1 MDIKP
6 DNLLFT
12 EQGQLRVGDLGTA
25 IHMNE
30 LCAMSDRRYLSLS
43 GLEDEVNEM
52 RDIFSLGLVLYEC
65 MSKEEL
71 PLSGE
76 RWHQLRQG
84 QVRTIVNN

>member
-1 MDIKP
+1 M
-6 DNLLFT
+6 
-12 EQGQLRVGDLGTA
+12 GDLGTT

-30 LCAMSDRRYLSLS
+30 LCTMSDRRYLSLS
-43 GLEDEVNEM
+43 GLDDEVNAM

-71 PLSGE
+71 PMSGE

-84 QVRTIVNN
+84 QVCTTISN